1 MTADDRRLLTQGKK
15 IIVKLGSM
23 VLAAPGGG
31 VDQDLI
37 DRLVEEIADLS
48 SRGCVF
54 LIVSSGAILMG
65 MQEMGRRNR
74 PRTVQEKQALA
85 AIGQNRLMR
94 AYGKAFSRHGRR
106 VGQVLLTREG
116 LDERARFVMARNTL
130 ETLLHM
136 GVTPVIN
143 ENDTVAVDEIR
154 FGDNDFLASMVV
166 NLADADL
173 LILLT
178 NTRGLFD
185 VDPRLGEG
193 KLVEVVEDVDE
204 AVMNMAGGAGN
215 LGTGGMSSKVL
226 AAKRA
231 AHMGVPTVIADGRV
245 KGIIKSILQGEPV
258 GTLFLPSPEKL
269 ASRKHW
275 IAYSANP
282 KGTLVIDDGAVKAL
296 TTQKKSLLPSG
307 IMEVKGRFENGALVR
322 CVDREG
328 REVARGVTAF
338 SSGQIRMVKGRHSK
352 DIEMILGDSPGD
364 EIIHRDDLV
373 IISAKSG
380 KEMDRISGR
389 KKGKKNREKG

>member
-1 MTADDRRLLTQGKK
+1 MTTEDRLLLTCGRK

-31 VDQDLI
+31 IDHNLI
-37 DRLVEEIADLS
+37 DRLAQEMADLS
-48 SRGCVF
+48 RQGRVF
-54 LIVSSGAILMG
+54 VIVSSGAILMG
-65 MQEMGRRNR
+65 MQEMGRRQR

-94 AYGKAFSRHGRR
+94 AYMESFSRHGIK

-116 LDERARFVMARNTL
+116 LDNRARFVMARNTL

-136 GVTPVIN
+136 GVIPVIN

-178 NTRGLFD
+178 NTRGLFSR
-185 VDPRLGEG
+185 DPRLGEG

-204 AVMNMAGGAGN
+204 TVLGMAGGAGVA
-215 LGTGGMSSKVL
+215 GTGGMSSKVL
-226 AAKRA
+226 AAKRV
-231 AHMGVPTVIADGRV
+231 AHMGVPTVIADGRTP
-245 KGIIKSILQGEPV
+245 GAIKSILQGEPV

-296 TTQKKSLLPSG
+296 TVGKKSLLPSG
-307 IMEVKGRFENGALVR
+307 ILEVKGRFENGALVR
-322 CVDREG
+322 CVNREG
-328 REVARGVTAF
+328 REIARGVTEF
-338 SSGQIRMVKGRHSK
+338 SSGQIRMVRGRHSK
-352 DIEMILGDSPGD
+352 DIELILGSCPGE

-373 IISAKSG
+373 ILEG
-380 KEMDRISGR
+380 KDSRSFIPDPGF
-389 KKGKKNREKG
+389 

>member
-1 MTADDRRLLTQGKK
+1 MTAEDRRVLTRGKK

-31 VDQDLI
+31 VDHSLI
-37 DRLVEEIADLS
+37 DRLSAEMAELS
-48 SRGCVF
+48 GQGRVF
-54 LIVSSGAILMG
+54 VIVSSGAILMG
-65 MQEMGRRNR
+65 MQEMGRRHR

-85 AIGQNRLMR
+85 AIGQNRLMQ
-94 AYGKAFSRHGRR
+94 AYVEAFSRHSMK

-116 LDERARFVMARNTL
+116 LDDRARFVMARNTL
-130 ETLLHM
+130 DTLIHM
-136 GVTPVIN
+136 DVIPVIN

-166 NLADADL
+166 NLSSADL

-178 NTRGLFD
+178 NTRGLFSM
-185 VDPRLGEG
+185 DPRLGEG
-193 KLVEVVEDVDE
+193 KLVEVVEDVDDE
-204 AVMNMAGGAGN
+204 VMNMAGGAGAA
-215 LGTGGMSSKVL
+215 GTGGMSSKVR

-231 AHMGVPTVIADGRV
+231 AHMGVPTVIADGRTEGV
-245 KGIIKSILQGEPV
+245 LKSILEGEPV

-282 KGTLVIDDGAVKAL
+282 RGTLVIDDGAVRAL

-307 IMEVKGRFENGALVR
+307 ILEVKGRFEKGTLVR
-322 CVDREG
+322 CVDRDG
-328 REVARGVTAF
+328 REVARGVTGF
-338 SSGQIRMVKGRHSK
+338 SSGQIRMVRGRHSK
-352 DIEMILGDSPGD
+352 DIELILGDCPGE

-373 IISAKSG
+373 TSDARSW
-380 KEMDRISGR
+380 
-389 KKGKKNREKG
+389 KGQG

>member
-1 MTADDRRLLTQGKK
+1 MTTEDRQLLTCGRK

-31 VDQDLI
+31 VDQNLI
-37 DRLVEEIADLS
+37 DRLAGEIADLLKQG
-48 SRGCVF
+48 RVF
-54 LIVSSGAILMG
+54 VIVSSGAILMG
-65 MQEMGRRNR
+65 MQEMGRRQR

-94 AYGKAFSRHGRR
+94 AYVESFGRHGIK

-116 LDERARFVMARNTL
+116 LDNRPRFVMARNTL

-136 GVTPVIN
+136 GVIPVIN

-178 NTRGLFD
+178 STRGLFSR
-185 VDPRLGEG
+185 DPRLGEG

-204 AVMNMAGGAGN
+204 TVLSMAGGAGAA
-215 LGTGGMSSKVL
+215 GTGGMSSKVL
-226 AAKRA
+226 AAKRV
-231 AHMGVPTVIADGRV
+231 AHMGVPTVIADGRTP
-245 KGIIKSILQGEPV
+245 GAIKSILQGEPV

-296 TTQKKSLLPSG
+296 TVGKKSLLPSG
-307 IMEVKGRFENGALVR
+307 ILEVKGRFENGALVR
-322 CVDREG
+322 CVNREG
-328 REVARGVTAF
+328 REIARGVTEF
-338 SSGQIRMVKGRHSK
+338 SSGQIRMVRGRHSR
-352 DIEMILGDSPGD
+352 DIELILGSCPGE

-373 IISAKSG
+373 ILEG
-380 KEMDRISGR
+380 KGSRSSIPDPGFG
-389 KKGKKNREKG
+389 KG

>member
-1 MTADDRRLLTQGKK
+1 MTAEDRQVLTCGKK

-31 VDQDLI
+31 VDQNLI
-37 DRLVEEIADLS
+37 DRLAQEMADLS
-48 SRGCVF
+48 RQGRVF
-54 LIVSSGAILMG
+54 VIVSSGAILMG
-65 MQEMGRRNR
+65 MQEMGRRQR

-94 AYGKAFSRHGRR
+94 AYMESFSRHGIK

-116 LDERARFVMARNTL
+116 LDNRPRFVMARNTL

-136 GVTPVIN
+136 GVIPVIN

-178 NTRGLFD
+178 NTRGLFSR
-185 VDPRLGEG
+185 DPRLGEG

-204 AVMNMAGGAGN
+204 AVLGMAGGAGAA
-215 LGTGGMSSKVL
+215 GTGGMSSKVL
-226 AAKRA
+226 AAKRV
-231 AHMGVPTVIADGRV
+231 AHMGVPTVIADGRTP
-245 KGIIKSILQGEPV
+245 GAIKSILQGEPV

-296 TTQKKSLLPSG
+296 TVGKKSLLPSG
-307 IMEVKGRFENGALVR
+307 ILEVKGRFENGALVR
-322 CVDREG
+322 CVNREG
-328 REVARGVTAF
+328 REIARGVTEF
-338 SSGQIRMVKGRHSK
+338 SSGQIRMVRGRHSK
-352 DIEMILGDSPGD
+352 DIELILGSCPGE

-373 IISAKSG
+373 IL
-380 KEMDRISGR
+380 
-389 KKGKKNREKG
+389 KGKGSGAFVTDPVSRKD